1 MTALTAIPD
10 AEQTLERAHKK
21 IVWRLMPFLGLLY
34 FIAYFDRV
42 TLSYAGPGGMN
53 AELGLTASA
62 FGFAAGLFFLGY
74 TIFELPSN
82 VALHKFGAR
91 AWLARIIV
99 TWGIIQT
106 AIAFVP
112 NENWL
117 YALRFLL
124 GLAEAGFVPGVLYY
138 LTLWFDSRY
147 RGRAMATF
155 LFSAVIATVIGAPLA
170 TGLIQAGTYLDLFGL
185 SGWRFLILA
194 SGVPAVALGIV
205 TWFYLTDRPAQAKW
219 LTAHERQVVETAL
232 ADDVAAANV
241 PHQSFRE
248 TMKSP
253 WVWVIGLAY
262 LVMVYGS
269 YALTFFLPTIVAGFQ
284 EQFGTT
290 YSPLQ
295 RSLLVAIPFL
305 IGGAAQLT
313 VGRLADRFGHPGRLA
328 ATATTIGAIG
338 AVIAALG
345 SSPVILLA
353 GLSLVAIGTF
363 GGPVLLFPMAS
374 RLYVGIG
381 AATALAIVTMH
392 GGIGG
397 FIGPYA
403 TGALIDLTG
412 SVSIAMCVMA
422 ALLLTG
428 GLLAILAD
436 RAVTRR
442 MQGFRTAPAGGV
454 AEAEDVA
461 GVPDLVNESDPTPF
475 AIETTRSSTR

>member
-1 MTALTAIPD
+1 M
-10 AEQTLERAHKK
+10 
-21 IVWRLMPFLGLLY
+21 
-34 FIAYFDRV
+34 
-42 TLSYAGPGGMN
+42 
-53 AELGLTASA
+53 
-62 FGFAAGLFFLGY
+62 
-74 TIFELPSN
+74 
-82 VALHKFGAR
+82 
-91 AWLARIIV
+91 
-99 TWGIIQT
+99 
-106 AIAFVP
+106 
-112 NENWL
+112 
-117 YALRFLL
+117 RFLL

-147 RGRAMATF
+147 RSRAMATF

-170 TGLIQAGTYLDLFGL
+170 TALMQAGEHLDLFGL
-185 SGWRFLILA
+185 PGWRFLILA
-194 SGVPAVALGIV
+194 SGVPAVALGAI

-219 LTAHERQVVETAL
+219 LTADERQVVETAL
-232 ADDVAAANV
+232 AADVAAANV

-248 TMKSP
+248 TVKSP

-290 YSPLQ
+290 YGPLQ

-305 IGGAAQLT
+305 IGGAAQLII
-313 VGRLADRFGHPGRLA
+313 GRLGDRVGHPGRLA
-328 ATATTIGAIG
+328 ATATAIGAVG
-338 AVIAALG
+338 AVIAAFG
-345 SSPVILLA
+345 SSPVVLLA

-381 AATALAIVTMH
+381 AATALAVVTMH
-392 GGIGG
+392 GGVGG
-397 FIGPYA
+397 FVGPYA

-412 SVSIAMCVMA
+412 GVSTAMCVMA

-428 GLLAILAD
+428 GFLAVLAD

-442 MQGFRTAPAGGV
+442 MRGFSTASTRGV
-454 AEAEDVA
+454 ADPEVIADLSGLA
-461 GVPDLVNESDPTPF
+461 TQLDSTPPDTGTPNSRPRSRNQTPTK
-475 AIETTRSSTR
+475 